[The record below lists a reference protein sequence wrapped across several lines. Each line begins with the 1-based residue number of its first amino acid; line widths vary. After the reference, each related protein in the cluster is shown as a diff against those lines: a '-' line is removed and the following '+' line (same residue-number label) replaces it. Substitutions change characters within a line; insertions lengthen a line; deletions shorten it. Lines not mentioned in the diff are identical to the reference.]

1 MQFSALMERL
11 SVMENKQNEKFTGL
25 FSESHQHTGA
35 KHNVPK
41 ANIANKKR
49 TKHQKESKIQTEAN
63 KKHIKNLSNKELADD
78 QINSPAT
85 GLKFIP
91 TPATDQTQIKR
102 QLLCDF
108 NMFSRTMRLQYI
120 FHGTNNKPHP
130 FHVKSTWEQPIQSI
144 TLESYL
150 EEVKSE
156 LAEIE
161 LKKPKNNLPPANSK
175 AIKAL
180 KRDTEINLKKTNKG
194 TTTVVMNTQD
204 KIKGQIQ
211 LDKEEHHNTLVSH
224 MVADTYL
231 KVQQLIN
238 DLYHGNH
245 R

>member
-1 MQFSALMERL
+1 
-11 SVMENKQNEKFTGL
+11 MENKQNEKFTGL

-49 TKHQKESKIQTEAN
+49 KERKKIKHQKESKIQTEAN
-63 KKHIKNLSNKELADD
+63 KKHIENLSNKELADD
-78 QINSPAT
+78 QINLPAK
-85 GLKFIP
+85 GLKIIP

-108 NMFSRTMRLQYI
+108 NMFSRTMHLQYI

-194 TTTVVMNTQD
+194 TMTVVMNTQD

-211 LDKEEHHNTLVSH
+211 LDKEEHYNTLVSP
-224 MVADTYL
+224 MVVHTYL
-231 KVQQLIN
+231 
-238 DLYHGNH
+238 
-245 R
+245 